1 MYYKK
6 DDKGIWWE
14 ATTVHLPS
22 GDVLTPE
29 NKLNLDGWEW
39 LEEEPLEF
47 TEWKL
52 EQEDE
57 QSI

>member
-6 DDKGIWWE
+6 DDNGKWWG
-14 ATTVHLPS
+14 ATNVHLPS

-39 LEEEPLEF
+39 LDNPPEDYLEYI
-47 TEWKL
+47 ENQKNEL
-52 EQEDE
+52 
-57 QSI
+57 